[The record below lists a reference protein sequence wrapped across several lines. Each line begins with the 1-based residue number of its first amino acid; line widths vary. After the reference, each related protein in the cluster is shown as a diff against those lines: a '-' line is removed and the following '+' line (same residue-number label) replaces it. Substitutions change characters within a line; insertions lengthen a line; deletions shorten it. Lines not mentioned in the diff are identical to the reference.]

1 MSAASGS
8 LKVMERLVGF
18 GADVM
23 AIDEDGDTAV
33 HLVLKNN
40 VKEYE
45 MPTDECQEMKK
56 VSSLFEVIIII
67 MLPLTVACIIMI
79 FKIESTW

>member
-67 MLPLTVACIIMI
+67 MLPLTVACIKMI
-79 FKIESTW
+79 F